1 VVFVVEISKR
11 KELKFRHNE
20 DGMVFERER
29 RVRRGARCRSRGRE
43 GIVLV
48 VNRLVLEAVTGR
60 VG

>member
-43 GIVLV
+43 GIVLG
-48 VNRLVLEAVTGR
+48 VNRLV
-60 VG
+60 